1 MSTPNRTP
9 FEINADT
16 LSLRPLR
23 KVVFGIG
30 SNLGDRHENLAEA
43 VSMLRGTPGLEV
55 VAVSPVYETAPVGGP
70 ADSPDFLNAVVVAE
84 TVQSAEAMLAR
95 IEAIEEVAGRVREV
109 HWGPRT
115 LDVDII
121 VYGDKVIDEPQ
132 LTVPHP
138 RAHER
143 AFVLA
148 PWADIDPEAT
158 IPGRGTVRE
167 LLAGLDTTGVRRL
180 EETIVE

>member
-1 MSTPNRTP
+1 MSTIP
-9 FEINADT
+9 FGINADT

-23 KVVFGIG
+23 TVVFSLGA
-30 SNLGDRHENLAEA
+30 NLGDRLGHLDEA
-43 VSMLRGTPGLEV
+43 VTQLGATPELTV
-55 VAVSPVYETAPVGGP
+55 VAVSPVYETVAVGGP
-70 ADSPDFLNAVVVAE
+70 ADNPDFFNVVVVAE
-84 TVQSAEAMLAR
+84 TTQSAEAMLAR
-95 IEAIEEVAGRVREV
+95 IHAIEEAAGRTREV

-121 VYGDKVIDEPQ
+121 VYGDRTIDEPD

-148 PWADIDPEAT
+148 PWADVDPDAV
-158 IPGRGTVRE
+158 IPGRGRIAE
-167 LLAGLDTTGVRRL
+167 LLAELDTTGVRRL
-180 EETIVE
+180 EDSIAG